1 MKIAFVVGEFPSL
14 SQTFILS
21 QITGLIDRG
30 HQVDIYANVGQK
42 QPKIHP
48 DVEKYDLPRHT
59 HYWPQIPEN
68 QIWRLVKGTG
78 LVLTH
83 SLKDPVLLGR
93 SLNFLKYGK
102 EAASFRL
109 LYPTLPLLQERPS
122 YDIIHCH
129 FGWSGLQSAF
139 LRDIGA
145 LRGKLITTF
154 HGFDITA
161 SLKIFGDRLYDPL
174 FRMGNLF
181 LPISYRW
188 QQRLIELGCGEQ
200 KIKVHRMGIDCQKFT
215 FTPRQPDA
223 DGSIRLV
230 TIARL
235 VEKKGIEYGIRAV
248 AQLVKTHPNLEYNV
262 VGDGPLRDSLSD
274 LIQSL
279 GIQKHVKLLGWK
291 QDQEVFEILHQA
303 HILLAPSVTSQD
315 GDQEGIPVALMEAM
329 AMGLP
334 VISTLHSG
342 IPELIENGS
351 SGFLVPERDADTL
364 AHKLSY
370 LIEHPGVWPQMG
382 QAGRSY
388 VETHYNI
395 NQLNDQLVEIYQQ
408 LLLEPC

>member
-1 MKIAFVVGEFPSL
+1 
-14 SQTFILS
+14 
-21 QITGLIDRG
+21 
-30 HQVDIYANVGQK
+30 
-42 QPKIHP
+42 
-48 DVEKYDLPRHT
+48 
-59 HYWPQIPEN
+59 PEN
-68 QIWRLVKGTG
+68 QIWRWVKGSG
-78 LVLTH
+78 LLLMH
-83 SLKDPVLLGR
+83 SFKDPVLLGR
-93 SLNFLKYGK
+93 SLNVLKYGK

-109 LYPTLPLLQERPS
+109 LYPTLPLLKQRPA

-154 HGFDITA
+154 HGFDITT
-161 SLKIFGDRLYDPL
+161 SLKLFGDRLYDPL

-181 LPISYRW
+181 LPISQRW
-188 QQRLIELGCGEQ
+188 QQRLIELGCDPQ
-200 KIKVHRMGIDCQKFT
+200 KIMVHRMGIDCQKFT

-223 DGSIRLV
+223 DGCIRLV

-248 AQLVKTHPNLEYNV
+248 AQLAETYPNLEYHV
-262 VGDGPLRDSLSD
+262 VGDGPLRDTLSD
-274 LIQSL
+274 LIQNL
-279 GIQKHVKLLGWK
+279 GVQNRVKLLGWK
-291 QDQEVFEILHQA
+291 QDQEVLEILNQA

-334 VISTLHSG
+334 VISTFHSG
-342 IPELIENGS
+342 IPELIEHGS

-364 AHKLSY
+364 ASKLSY
-370 LIEHPGVWPQMG
+370 LMEHPELWPQMG
-382 QAGRSY
+382 HAGRSY

-395 NQLNDQLVEIYQQ
+395 HQLNDRLVEIYQQ
-408 LLLEPC
+408 LLLQPC

>member
-1 MKIAFVVGEFPSL
+1 MNIAFVVGEFPSL

-30 HQVDIYANVGQK
+30 HQVDIYANVAQEE
-42 QPKIHP
+42 PKTHP
-48 DVEKYDLPRHT
+48 DVEKYDLLRHS
-59 HYWPQIPEN
+59 HYWPPIPEN
-68 QIWRLVKGTG
+68 HIWRWVKGTG
-78 LVLTH
+78 LLLMH
-83 SLKDPVLLGR
+83 SFKDPVLLGR
-93 SLNFLKYGK
+93 SLNVLKYGK

-109 LYPTLPLLQERPS
+109 LYPTLPLLKQRPA

-154 HGFDITA
+154 HGFDITT
-161 SLKIFGDRLYDPL
+161 SLKLFGDRLYDPL

-181 LPISYRW
+181 LPISQRW
-188 QQRLIELGCGEQ
+188 QQRLIELGCDPQ
-200 KIKVHRMGIDCQKFT
+200 KIMVHRMGIDCQKFT

-223 DGSIRLV
+223 DGCIRLV

-248 AQLVKTHPNLEYNV
+248 AQLAETYPNLEYHV
-262 VGDGPLRDSLSD
+262 VGDGPLRDTLSD
-274 LIQSL
+274 LIQNL
-279 GIQKHVKLLGWK
+279 GVQNRVKLLGWK
-291 QDQEVFEILHQA
+291 QDQEVLEILNQA

-334 VISTLHSG
+334 VISTFHSG
-342 IPELIENGS
+342 IPELIEHGS

-364 AHKLSY
+364 ASKLSY
-370 LIEHPGVWPQMG
+370 LMEHPELWPQMG
-382 QAGRSY
+382 HAGRSY

-395 NQLNDQLVEIYQQ
+395 NQLNDRLVEIYQQ
-408 LLLEPC
+408 LLLQPC

>member
-1 MKIAFVVGEFPSL
+1 MNIAFVVGEFPSL

-42 QPKIHP
+42 QSKTHP
-48 DVEKYDLPRHT
+48 DVENYDLLRHT
-59 HYWPQIPEN
+59 HYWPPIPEN
-68 QIWRLVKGTG
+68 QIWRWVKGTG
-78 LVLTH
+78 LLLTH
-83 SLKDPVLLGR
+83 SFKDPVLLGR
-93 SLNFLKYGK
+93 SLNVLKYGK

-109 LYPTLPLLQERPS
+109 LYPTLPLLKKRPA

-154 HGFDITA
+154 HGFDITT
-161 SLKIFGDRLYDPL
+161 SLKLFGDRLYDPL

-181 LPISYRW
+181 LPISQRW
-188 QQRLIELGCGEQ
+188 QQRLIELGCDPQ
-200 KIKVHRMGIDCQKFT
+200 KIMVHRMGIDCEKFT

-223 DGSIRLV
+223 DGRIRLV

-248 AQLVKTHPNLEYNV
+248 AQLAETYPNLEYHV
-262 VGDGPLRDSLSD
+262 VGDGPLRDTLSN
-274 LIQSL
+274 LIQNL
-279 GIQKHVKLLGWK
+279 GVQNRVKLLGWQ
-291 QDQEVFEILHQA
+291 QDQEILEILNQA

-334 VISTLHSG
+334 VISTFHSG
-342 IPELIENGS
+342 IPELIEHGS

-364 AHKLSY
+364 ASKLSY
-370 LIEHPGVWPQMG
+370 LIEHPELWPQMG
-382 QAGRSY
+382 HAGRSY

-395 NQLNDQLVEIYQQ
+395 HQLNDRLVETYEQ
-408 LLLEPC
+408 LLLQPC